1 MNSNRKKT
9 PSLTSSC
16 ERNQSIR
23 NYYIDGDLA
32 ENPIIL
38 IQILCDVNIHNSS
51 LILFETI

>member
-9 PSLTSSC
+9 SSLTSSC

-51 LILFETI
+51 LILFETT